1 MTPFS
6 NRTTGQQL
14 LSYKSDDSMNRTI
27 QVVGNLEAMEAMTK
41 IGLILNQIIIPL
53 YIPNKTACEK

>member
-41 IGLILNQIIIPL
+41 IGLILNQL
-53 YIPNKTACEK
+53 